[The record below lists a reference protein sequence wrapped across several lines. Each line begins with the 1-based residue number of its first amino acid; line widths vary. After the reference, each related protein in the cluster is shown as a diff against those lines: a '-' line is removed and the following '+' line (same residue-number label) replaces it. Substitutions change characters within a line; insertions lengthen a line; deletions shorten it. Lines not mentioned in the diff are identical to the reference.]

1 MGERLNGI
9 QEVVGSIPIIS
20 TSGES
25 PQTICALRFSGC
37 VSFWHANR
45 QVIIRAFLVRLS
57 LAVFYFIS
65 RFISYFNYQL
75 LLTPLDNFIQIRYT
89 NSGRCSGTLVRKVI
103 RAHMANIYQDLRR
116 ELLSSFFE
124 GGNFKTLRS
133 FFFLNCFK
141 N

>member
-25 PQTICALRFSGC
+25 PQTIRALCLSGVRYFFARESASDYSEFLCSIIACRF
-37 VSFWHANR
+37 
-45 QVIIRAFLVRLS
+45 
-57 LAVFYFIS
+57 Y
-65 RFISYFNYQL
+65 L
-75 LLTPLDNFIQIRYT
+75 LLLHYSLFTIHFLSHPLDNFIQIRYT

-103 RAHMANIYQDLRR
+103 RAHMANIYQDLGR

-124 GGNFKTLRS
+124 GGNFKTLR
-133 FFFLNCFK
+133 
-141 N
+141 